1 MVVQSLW
8 FERHLLLLVL
18 VLDAAVAGVAG
29 GVLGEAGAIRVLGL
43 LVKTVHFAGAVE
55 DRWVGFLKLLED
67 LLAMLELHQGWGKG
81 LDGVEDFL
89 LQVVVADDQESL
101 LEDVVAELVVDQLLD
116 DEMHSGLEVT

>member
-1 MVVQSLW
+1 MLEWLGSELVLRLVVWLEALVVQSLW

-55 DRWVGFLKLLED
+55 DRLVGFLKLLED
-67 LLAMLELHQGWGKG
+67 LLAML
-81 LDGVEDFL
+81 
-89 LQVVVADDQESL
+89 
-101 LEDVVAELVVDQLLD
+101 
-116 DEMHSGLEVT
+116 